1 MAVYVDD
8 AIWPWHGLK
17 WCHLLADDLDELHCF
32 AASLGI
38 QRTSYQGPPKTGVP
52 HYDLTGFERR
62 KALALGAV
70 ACTRAAI
77 LAVVQQVRPR
87 KRPGMIPKSGN
98 RFSDKIMPE
107 SDNNSEGGDHAQSL
121 GPQHVVQRAEG
132 DVGDRRDGARL

>member
-8 AIWPWHGLK
+8 AIWPWHGLR
-17 WCHLLADDLDELHCF
+17 WCHLLADDLDELHRF

-38 QRTSYQGPPKTGVP
+38 RRTSYQGPPKTAIP

-62 KALALGAV
+62 MAIALGAV
-70 ACTRAAI
+70 ACNREAI
-77 LAVVQQVRPR
+77 VAVVQQVRPR
-87 KRPGMIPKSGN
+87 KRNTI
-98 RFSDKIMPE
+98 
-107 SDNNSEGGDHAQSL
+107 EGGDHAQGL